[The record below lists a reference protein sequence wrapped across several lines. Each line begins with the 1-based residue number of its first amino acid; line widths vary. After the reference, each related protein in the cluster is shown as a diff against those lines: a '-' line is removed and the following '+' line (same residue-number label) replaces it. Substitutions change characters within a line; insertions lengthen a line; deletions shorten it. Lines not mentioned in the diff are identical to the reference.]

1 MVESL
6 LTSFGL
12 ISKPVKKEQL
22 LKTYKTI
29 ITCLKEDLLPSL
41 DNAIAVEKS
50 SKLNKSDIMIA
61 TLNVFKVNNI
71 RSKNILGDLKAMFLD
86 IDKNANKIEDLI
98 SKHASSV
105 LTSRVLTVK
114 DAAIIKLVDDI
125 GSMVLFTTDFVV
137 CLLADV
143 NNTSFPKIK
152 FKKLKEAIPQFV
164 SIASLYFKDVS
175 KTVQSISKLDDT
187 ILNKDSNTNMIDAK
201 IKNSG
206 NALEV
211 SKGFIN
217 NPFYHIRMWLVD
229 LDMKKLEKLK
239 DDKKYTEM
247 KLMELEIEKR
257 SGTDN
262 NVTKQIEYYEE
273 KLATIEYE
281 IQKLETV

>member
-71 RSKNILGDLKAMFLD
+71 RSKNVLGDLKAMFLD

-114 DAAIIKLVDDI
+114 DAAIINRI
-125 GSMVLFTTDFVV
+125 YGIIYYRFCSM
-137 CLLADV
+137 
-143 NNTSFPKIK
+143 
-152 FKKLKEAIPQFV
+152 
-164 SIASLYFKDVS
+164 
-175 KTVQSISKLDDT
+175 SIS
-187 ILNKDSNTNMIDAK
+187 
-201 IKNSG
+201 
-206 NALEV
+206 
-211 SKGFIN
+211 
-217 NPFYHIRMWLVD
+217 RC
-229 LDMKKLEKLK
+229 
-239 DDKKYTEM
+239 
-247 KLMELEIEKR
+247 
-257 SGTDN
+257 
-262 NVTKQIEYYEE
+262 
-273 KLATIEYE
+273 
-281 IQKLETV
+281 